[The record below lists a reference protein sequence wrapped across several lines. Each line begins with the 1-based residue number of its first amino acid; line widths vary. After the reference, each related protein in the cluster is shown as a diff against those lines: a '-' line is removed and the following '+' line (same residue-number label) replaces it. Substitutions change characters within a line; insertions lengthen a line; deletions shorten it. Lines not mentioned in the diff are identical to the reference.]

1 MPKITTFTTYNKY
14 NNSYVYLQYPNT
26 MKIKTLLLCLCF
38 FCIANTSFADSP
50 LTSTPFYKGY
60 RDIAIITTA
69 AKSNGKITEQQ
80 LQFLTNSKNSI
91 AVKLALINSLGWNV
105 KGKSNA
111 PDYLTYLF
119 EQQPQ
124 LNYKNFITK
133 ATAEELICYAYLR
146 AMDDYFNVKSASVF
160 AKQAMRKAPT
170 SYSIH
175 LIGTLIQV
183 QGVNAKKWCSIYSKM
198 NQVRTNKKLQLD
210 MKDTII
216 KGIFSYTDIYK
227 NECK

>member
-1 MPKITTFTTYNKY
+1 
-14 NNSYVYLQYPNT
+14 
-26 MKIKTLLLCLCF
+26 MKIKTLLLCLYF

-60 RDIAIITTA
+60 RDITIIKTA
-69 AKSNGKITEQQ
+69 AKSNGKITDQQ
-80 LQFLTNSKNSI
+80 LQFLTNSKNPI

-111 PDYLTYLF
+111 PDYLEYLF
-119 EQQPQ
+119 EQQPK

-133 ATAEELICYAYLR
+133 ASAEELICYAYLK
-146 AMDDYFNVKSASVF
+146 AMDDYFDVKSASIF
-160 AKQAMRKAPT
+160 AKQAMHKTPT

-183 QGVNAKKWCSIYSKM
+183 QGVNTKKWCNIYSDM
-198 NQVRTNKKLQLD
+198 NQVRVNKKLKMDLRVES
-210 MKDTII
+210 INEV
-216 KGIFSYTDIYK
+216 FNYTDGYK
-227 NECK
+227 SECK